1 MNMRYR
7 CLLAS
12 SGMDTFEASTFHGI
26 EEDAIMMWVA
36 GDEEPEEEAVEKLA
50 ELVCRMAVS
59 VGEALD
65 YLLDQMEENDGAPSF
80 LEIGLAS
87 DDAEAE
93 QLGWPCVRV
102 HEMVLGMMVAQAT
115 EIGVPVSIVPRG
127 STVGSAAAADALEK
141 GGE

>member
-1 MNMRYR
+1 MNFRYR

-50 ELVCRMAVS
+50 DLVCRMVVA

-65 YLLDQMEENDGAPSF
+65 HLLDQMEESDSAPAF
-80 LEIGLAS
+80 IELGLAS

-102 HEMVLGMMVAQAT
+102 HEMVLGMMAAQAS
-115 EIGVPVSIVPRG
+115 EIGIPVSIVPRG
-127 STVGSAAAADALEK
+127 STAASAAAADAFEE
-141 GGE
+141 G